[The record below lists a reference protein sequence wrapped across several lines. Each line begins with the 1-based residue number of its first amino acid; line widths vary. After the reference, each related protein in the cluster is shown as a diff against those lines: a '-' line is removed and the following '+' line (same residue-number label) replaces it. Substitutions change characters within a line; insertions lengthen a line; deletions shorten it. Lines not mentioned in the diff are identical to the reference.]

1 MRSAVVII
9 LVIALTILLFEEAL
23 SRISR
28 TKLKTKVKNM
38 RISKPKLK
46 TTRTKHIRHKVHG
59 KPKPKTVKKPGA
71 STAVSHTHHGF
82 GGGTG
87 LYAAQVGVEAV
98 SSLGTTGSNI
108 AQTVLQKKASEAE
121 NEGEGQGQENG
132 GETS

>member
-59 KPKPKTVKKPGA
+59 KPKPKTVKKPG
-71 STAVSHTHHGF
+71 F